1 MRFDGHASD
10 IENAGKTATLP
21 HPAKIPIMDS
31 EMGEISIKRCRQGLA
46 VRERA
51 QHVAN
56 RRGSHAS
63 SRQPETGRI
72 ETREFNLGYT
82 LAGGQVFRW
91 GRDVDGWWKGVA
103 YDTVFHL
110 RQVGDTL
117 KYRAAAS
124 SVATYLGEMSVAGFL
139 EWYLRLNER
148 PRIRVPRRDGY
159 LRRAR
164 DLLKGFRF
172 VRQMPFEC
180 VISYILSVQAHM
192 NLTKRR
198 VNFLAESWG
207 REVEYM
213 GRKYCTFPDP
223 DALARLKGPYFR
235 SNRFGWRSERVAETA
250 RFVSERTRGEP
261 EKLTLD
267 DWREIVDALKKQAGS
282 GVGLKVGKCID
293 LFALERL
300 DAVPVDTW
308 VLKLA
313 REWYKIDGTDRKVC
327 EWAEA
332 RGGRYA
338 GYMNEY
344 LFAYYRELNGPS
356 PEDRV
361 ISFCAT
367 DAPSSELPMLDEG

>member
-1 MRFDGHASD
+1 MVKMLVKHLPPESGSSESARRVPALRGDRAA
-10 IENAGKTATLP
+10 AGRP
-21 HPAKIPIMDS
+21 
-31 EMGEISIKRCRQGLA
+31 
-46 VRERA
+46 V
-51 QHVAN
+51 
-56 RRGSHAS
+56 
-63 SRQPETGRI
+63 TGRI

-117 KYRAAAS
+117 IYRTGAS
-124 SVATYLGEMSVAGFL
+124 NVATYLGEMSVAGFL

-148 PRIRVPRRDGY
+148 PRIRVPGSDRY

-207 REVEYM
+207 REIQFM
-213 GRKYCTFPDP
+213 GSRYHTFPEP
-223 DALARLKGPYFR
+223 DVLARLKGQYFR

-250 RFVSERTRGEP
+250 RFVSERAGGEP
-261 EKLTLD
+261 GKLTLD
-267 DWREIVDALKKQAGS
+267 DWREIVDALKKQAGT

-313 REWYKIDGTDRKVC
+313 REWYNIEGTDRKVC

-338 GYMNEY
+338 GYLNEY

-356 PEDRV
+356 PDDRV
-361 ISFCAT
+361 ISFCAS
-367 DAPSSELPMLDEG
+367 DAPSAELPIQDEG

>member
-1 MRFDGHASD
+1 MV
-10 IENAGKTATLP
+10 N
-21 HPAKIPIMDS
+21 
-31 EMGEISIKRCRQGLA
+31 EMGEMSIKHRLPERTA
-46 VRERA
+46 PERA
-51 QHVAN
+51 RYVPAL
-56 RRGSHAS
+56 RGNHAS
-63 SRQPETGRI
+63 SRRPVTGRI
-72 ETREFNLGYT
+72 ETSGFNLGYT

-110 RQVGDTL
+110 RQAGDTL
-117 KYRAAAS
+117 LYRAGAS
-124 SVATYLGEMSVAGFL
+124 RVATYLGEMPVAGFL
-139 EWYLRLNER
+139 EWYLRLKER
-148 PRIRVPRRDGY
+148 PRIRVPRTDGY

-164 DLLKGFRF
+164 DRLKGFRF

-180 VISYILSVQAHM
+180 IISYILSVQAHM

-207 REVEYM
+207 REIEFM

-223 DALARLKGPYFR
+223 GALARLKGPYFR
-235 SNRFGWRSERVAETA
+235 SNRFGWRSERVAEAA
-250 RFVSERTRGEP
+250 RFVSGCAGSDP
-261 EKLTLD
+261 GKLPLD
-267 DWREIVDALKKQAGS
+267 DWREIVDALKKQAGT

-308 VLKLA
+308 VLKFA
-313 REWYKIDGTDRKVC
+313 REWYNVNGPDKKVC

-332 RGGRYA
+332 RGGKYA
-338 GYMNEY
+338 GYVNEY

-356 PEDRV
+356 LDDRV
-361 ISFCAT
+361 ISFCAS
-367 DAPSSELPMLDEG
+367 DAPSAELPMLDEG

>member
-1 MRFDGHASD
+1 MV
-10 IENAGKTATLP
+10 
-21 HPAKIPIMDS
+21 
-31 EMGEISIKRCRQGLA
+31 EMSTKHRPP
-46 VRERA
+46 ERA
-51 QHVAN
+51 RYAADPRVH
-56 RRGSHAS
+56 RAS
-63 SRQPETGRI
+63 SLQPVAGRI
-72 ETREFNLGYT
+72 ETREFHLGYT

-91 GRDVDGWWKGVA
+91 GRDRDGWWKGVA

-110 RQVGDTL
+110 RQAGDTL
-117 KYRAAAS
+117 LYRAGAS
-124 SVATYLGEMSVAGFL
+124 RVATYRGEMTVAEFL

-148 PRIRVPRRDGY
+148 PRIRVPRKDGY

-207 REVEYM
+207 HEVEFM
-213 GRKYCTFPDP
+213 GSRYCTFPEP

-235 SNRFGWRSERVAETA
+235 ANRFGWRSERVAETA
-250 RFVSERTRGEP
+250 RFVSRCAGGDPGALSLE
-261 EKLTLD
+261 
-267 DWREIVDALKKQAGS
+267 DWREIVDALKKQAGT

-293 LFALERL
+293 LFALDRL

-313 REWYKIDGTDRKVC
+313 REWYDVKGSDKRIC

-344 LFAYYRELNGPS
+344 LFAYYRELNGAS
-356 PEDRV
+356 LDDRV
-361 ISFCAT
+361 ISFCAS
-367 DAPSSELPMLDEG
+367 DAPSAELPMLDDG

>member
-1 MRFDGHASD
+1 MAELST
-10 IENAGKTATLP
+10 K
-21 HPAKIPIMDS
+21 
-31 EMGEISIKRCRQGLA
+31 
-46 VRERA
+46 
-51 QHVAN
+51 
-56 RRGSHAS
+56 S
-63 SRQPETGRI
+63 SRPVLPDRQRARDIRARRENRLSTGQPVTGRI
-72 ETREFNLGYT
+72 ETRDFNLGHT

-110 RQVGDTL
+110 RQEGETL
-117 KYRAAAS
+117 RYRAGAS
-124 SVATYLGEMSVAGFL
+124 DVATYLGEMPVAGFL

-148 PRIRVPRRDGY
+148 PRVRVPRGDGH

-192 NLTKRR
+192 DLTKRR

-207 REVEYM
+207 REVEFM
-213 GRKYCTFPDP
+213 GRRYCTFPESDV
-223 DALARLKGPYFR
+223 LARLNGTYFR
-235 SNRFGWRSERVAETA
+235 SNRFGWRSERVAASA
-250 RFVSERTRGEP
+250 RFVSECAGGDPGR
-261 EKLTLD
+261 LSLD
-267 DWREIVDALKKQAGS
+267 DWREIVDALKARSGT

-300 DAVPVDTW
+300 NAVPVDTW

-313 REWYKIDGTDRKVC
+313 REWYNLAGSARKVC

-338 GYMNEY
+338 GYANEY
-344 LFAYYRELNGPS
+344 LFIYYRELNGPALH
-356 PEDRV
+356 DRV
-361 ISFCAT
+361 VSFCAS
-367 DAPSSELPMLDEG
+367 DEPSAELPVLDR

>member
-1 MRFDGHASD
+1 MAELST
-10 IENAGKTATLP
+10 K
-21 HPAKIPIMDS
+21 
-31 EMGEISIKRCRQGLA
+31 
-46 VRERA
+46 
-51 QHVAN
+51 
-56 RRGSHAS
+56 S
-63 SRQPETGRI
+63 SRPVLPDRQRARDIRARRENRLSTGQPVTGRI
-72 ETREFNLGYT
+72 ETRDFNLGHT

-110 RQVGDTL
+110 RQEGETL
-117 KYRAAAS
+117 RYRAGAS
-124 SVATYLGEMSVAGFL
+124 DVATYLGEMPVAGFL

-148 PRIRVPRRDGY
+148 PRVRVPRGDRH

-192 NLTKRR
+192 DLTKRR

-207 REVEYM
+207 REVEFM
-213 GRKYCTFPDP
+213 GRKYCTFPESDV
-223 DALARLKGPYFR
+223 LARLNGTYFR
-235 SNRFGWRSERVAETA
+235 SNRFGWRSERVAASA
-250 RFVSERTRGEP
+250 RFVSECAGGDPGR
-261 EKLTLD
+261 LSLD
-267 DWREIVDALKKQAGS
+267 DWREIVDALKARSGT

-300 DAVPVDTW
+300 NAVPVDTW

-313 REWYKIDGTDRKVC
+313 REWYNLAGSAGKVC

-338 GYMNEY
+338 GYANEY
-344 LFAYYRELNGPS
+344 LFIYYRELNGPALH
-356 PEDRV
+356 DRV
-361 ISFCAT
+361 VSFCAS
-367 DAPSSELPMLDEG
+367 DEPSAELPVLDR

>member
-1 MRFDGHASD
+1 MVATSTKHGPAEHAAPQRAGHV
-10 IENAGKTATLP
+10 
-21 HPAKIPIMDS
+21 PA
-31 EMGEISIKRCRQGLA
+31 L
-46 VRERA
+46 
-51 QHVAN
+51 
-56 RRGSHAS
+56 RRNPAS
-63 SRQPETGRI
+63 SRPPVSGRI
-72 ETREFNLGYT
+72 ETRDFNLGYT

-110 RQVGDTL
+110 RQAGNTL
-117 KYRAAAS
+117 LYRAGAS
-124 SVATYLGEMSVAGFL
+124 RVATYLGGMSVAEFL

-148 PRIRVPRRDGY
+148 PRIRVPRSDGY

-164 DLLKGFRF
+164 NLLKGFRF

-180 VISYILSVQAHM
+180 MISYILSVQAHM
-192 NLTKRR
+192 NLTRRR
-198 VNFLAESWG
+198 VNFLAESCG
-207 REVEYM
+207 SEVEFM
-213 GRKYCTFPDP
+213 GRKYCTFPHP
-223 DALARLKGPYFR
+223 DALARLNGPYYR
-235 SNRFGWRSERVAETA
+235 ANRFGWRSERVAETA
-250 RFVSERTRGEP
+250 RLVSGRPGGDP
-261 EKLTLD
+261 ETWSLD
-267 DWREIVDALKKQAGS
+267 DWRDVVDSLKKRAGT

-313 REWYKIDGTDRKVC
+313 REWYNVEGPDRKVC

-344 LFAYYRELNGPS
+344 LFVYYRELNGPALH
-356 PEDRV
+356 DRV
-361 ISFCAT
+361 ISFCAS
-367 DAPSSELPMLDEG
+367 DAPSAELPMLDEG

>member
-1 MRFDGHASD
+1 
-10 IENAGKTATLP
+10 
-21 HPAKIPIMDS
+21 MDS
-31 EMGEISIKRCRQGLA
+31 EMGEISIKRRPRGPVPA
-46 VRERA
+46 ESARYAADSRD
-51 QHVAN
+51 N
-56 RRGSHAS
+56 RAS
-63 SRQPETGRI
+63 SLQTVTGRI
-72 ETREFNLGYT
+72 ETTEFHLGYT

-91 GRDVDGWWKGVA
+91 GRDRDGWWKGVA
-103 YDTVFHL
+103 WDTVFHL

-117 KYRAAAS
+117 LYRAGAS
-124 SVATYLGEMSVAGFL
+124 HVPTYLGEMTVAGFL

-207 REVEYM
+207 REVEFM
-213 GRKYCTFPDP
+213 GSKYCMFPEP
-223 DALARLKGPYFR
+223 AALARLEGPYFR
-235 SNRFGWRSERVAETA
+235 ANRFGWRSERVAETA
-250 RFVSERTRGEP
+250 RFVAGCAGGDPGNLS
-261 EKLTLD
+261 LD
-267 DWREIVDALKKQAGS
+267 DWREIVDALKEQAGT

-313 REWYKIDGTDRKVC
+313 REWYNVKGSDRKVC
-327 EWAEA
+327 AWAEA

-344 LFAYYRELNGPS
+344 LFAYYRELNGAS
-356 PEDRV
+356 LDDRV
-361 ISFCAT
+361 ISFCAS
-367 DAPSSELPMLDEG
+367 DAPSAELPVLDE